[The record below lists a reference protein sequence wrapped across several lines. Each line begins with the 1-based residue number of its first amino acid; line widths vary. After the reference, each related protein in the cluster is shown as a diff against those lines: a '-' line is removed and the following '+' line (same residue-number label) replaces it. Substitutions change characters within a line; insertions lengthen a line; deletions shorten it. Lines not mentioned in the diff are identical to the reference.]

1 MMPPIHTPSPRRG
14 IPPFSVLLIMI
25 AVSVIGFAML
35 PRLKVQYSPSAPQ
48 HNIGVSFSWSG
59 ASARIMEQQVTSRIE
74 GALSVISGCRNVS
87 SYSSNGYGSVTVYFN
102 KDTDMKAARFEA
114 ASILRAL
121 YDKLP
126 EGVSY
131 PSLSLAAEGRREQTA
146 LSYTIKAGIPS
157 EQIYDY
163 ILDNVSVPLSRV
175 DGVGRVNISGATPFE
190 WVVTFDPEALE
201 SAGLTASALASA
213 FTDYFRSDIIGMTT
227 LENDEGEQRNIVLKL
242 RNLSSTDFDDIP
254 ITKRNGRIYYLRD
267 FATVRWREA
276 LPSSYYR
283 INGLNTITL
292 SVTCETGSNIL
303 RVSEAVRE
311 EMSRLQAS
319 FPPQI
324 TASLSYDASR
334 YISDELDKIYSR
346 TLWCL
351 AILLVFV
358 FLVSRDVRY
367 LVMITVTLAVNL
379 LVAVVFYNLL
389 DVGIHIYS
397 LAGITVSLGIMID
410 TAIIMVDHYS
420 YYHNRRVF
428 TSILGALLTTIGA
441 LGIVWLLPEDQQAN
455 LTDFSLVIIINLTV
469 SMIVALLFV
478 PSMIDK
484 FPLGRSMTTLPRR
497 SRRRIARISRRYE
510 RFIAWGR
517 RHRWAFLVLLVW
529 GFGIPTFLL
538 PERLSDPQDENPPL
552 HRRLYDKVMTSRF
565 VTENRLTL
573 DMIFGTSVNLFNKK
587 TSAYSYYRSPEQK
600 RLMINAGM
608 PEGCTVQQLND
619 VVRHMENYISQY
631 DEIASFHT
639 SVNSYDNATIEVTFR
654 REYENTSFPSRLKQ
668 EIISAAANFG
678 GATWRVSGVD
688 DQYFNNNVVTSYR
701 SNSIRLRGYNY
712 DQLSEFAD
720 RLLDS
725 LRQNRRV
732 SEPEIMDG
740 NSWSLPSNEFHIR
753 YNDEQIAAAGLNI
766 YDYYSALSTK
776 LYNSG
781 LATIYNGHEL
791 QRVVMESG
799 GRDRFDK
806 WNLENALVTET
817 DTPMKLSTVGSIEKR
832 RTGMAIRRSRQ
843 SYEISVGFD
852 FIGSYELCNRLVDK
866 TIKQFN
872 EEILPLGFRAD
883 APSYGG
889 WNDSKKTQI
898 KLILLVIA
906 IIYTMCAIIFESLLK
921 PLVIIMMIPISFIG
935 VFLTFGLF
943 DFRFDQGGF
952 AAFVLLCGI
961 VVNAGI
967 YLITEY
973 DECRRTS
980 SKQGLQLYMMAFNH
994 KIVPIS
1000 LTILSTILGL
1010 VPFLYDGPE
1019 EVFWFAFAM
1028 AAISGTAFSILALI
1042 IYLPIFMPLGE
1053 RKSTGSVHDYGT
1065 RNVCSD
1071 VGPNRSA

>member
-351 AILLVFV
+351 TILLVFV

-389 DVGIHIYS
+389 DVGIHI
-397 LAGITVSLGIMID
+397 
-410 TAIIMVDHYS
+410 
-420 YYHNRRVF
+420 
-428 TSILGALLTTIGA
+428 
-441 LGIVWLLPEDQQAN
+441 
-455 LTDFSLVIIINLTV
+455 
-469 SMIVALLFV
+469 
-478 PSMIDK
+478 
-484 FPLGRSMTTLPRR
+484 
-497 SRRRIARISRRYE
+497 
-510 RFIAWGR
+510 
-517 RHRWAFLVLLVW
+517 
-529 GFGIPTFLL
+529 
-538 PERLSDPQDENPPL
+538 
-552 HRRLYDKVMTSRF
+552 
-565 VTENRLTL
+565 
-573 DMIFGTSVNLFNKK
+573 
-587 TSAYSYYRSPEQK
+587 
-600 RLMINAGM
+600 
-608 PEGCTVQQLND
+608 
-619 VVRHMENYISQY
+619 
-631 DEIASFHT
+631 
-639 SVNSYDNATIEVTFR
+639 
-654 REYENTSFPSRLKQ
+654 
-668 EIISAAANFG
+668 
-678 GATWRVSGVD
+678 
-688 DQYFNNNVVTSYR
+688 
-701 SNSIRLRGYNY
+701 
-712 DQLSEFAD
+712 
-720 RLLDS
+720 
-725 LRQNRRV
+725 
-732 SEPEIMDG
+732 
-740 NSWSLPSNEFHIR
+740 
-753 YNDEQIAAAGLNI
+753 
-766 YDYYSALSTK
+766 
-776 LYNSG
+776 
-781 LATIYNGHEL
+781 
-791 QRVVMESG
+791 
-799 GRDRFDK
+799 
-806 WNLENALVTET
+806 
-817 DTPMKLSTVGSIEKR
+817 
-832 RTGMAIRRSRQ
+832 
-843 SYEISVGFD
+843 
-852 FIGSYELCNRLVDK
+852 
-866 TIKQFN
+866 
-872 EEILPLGFRAD
+872 
-883 APSYGG
+883 
-889 WNDSKKTQI
+889 
-898 KLILLVIA
+898 
-906 IIYTMCAIIFESLLK
+906 
-921 PLVIIMMIPISFIG
+921 
-935 VFLTFGLF
+935 
-943 DFRFDQGGF
+943 
-952 AAFVLLCGI
+952 
-961 VVNAGI
+961 
-967 YLITEY
+967 
-973 DECRRTS
+973 
-980 SKQGLQLYMMAFNH
+980 
-994 KIVPIS
+994 
-1000 LTILSTILGL
+1000 
-1010 VPFLYDGPE
+1010 
-1019 EVFWFAFAM
+1019 
-1028 AAISGTAFSILALI
+1028 
-1042 IYLPIFMPLGE
+1042 
-1053 RKSTGSVHDYGT
+1053 
-1065 RNVCSD
+1065 
-1071 VGPNRSA
+1071 

>member
-1 MMPPIHTPSPRRG
+1 MRG
-14 IPPFSVLLIMI
+14 
-25 AVSVIGFAML
+25 
-35 PRLKVQYSPSAPQ
+35 
-48 HNIGVSFSWSG
+48 
-59 ASARIMEQQVTSRIE
+59 VT
-74 GALSVISGCRNVS
+74 C
-87 SYSSNGYGSVTVYFN
+87 
-102 KDTDMKAARFEA
+102 
-114 ASILRAL
+114 
-121 YDKLP
+121 
-126 EGVSY
+126 
-131 PSLSLAAEGRREQTA
+131 
-146 LSYTIKAGIPS
+146 
-157 EQIYDY
+157 
-163 ILDNVSVPLSRV
+163 
-175 DGVGRVNISGATPFE
+175 
-190 WVVTFDPEALE
+190 
-201 SAGLTASALASA
+201 
-213 FTDYFRSDIIGMTT
+213 
-227 LENDEGEQRNIVLKL
+227 
-242 RNLSSTDFDDIP
+242 
-254 ITKRNGRIYYLRD
+254 
-267 FATVRWREA
+267 RWREA

-455 LTDFSLVIIINLTV
+455 LTDFSLVII
-469 SMIVALLFV
+469 
-478 PSMIDK
+478 
-484 FPLGRSMTTLPRR
+484 
-497 SRRRIARISRRYE
+497 
-510 RFIAWGR
+510 
-517 RHRWAFLVLLVW
+517 
-529 GFGIPTFLL
+529 
-538 PERLSDPQDENPPL
+538 
-552 HRRLYDKVMTSRF
+552 
-565 VTENRLTL
+565 
-573 DMIFGTSVNLFNKK
+573 
-587 TSAYSYYRSPEQK
+587 
-600 RLMINAGM
+600 
-608 PEGCTVQQLND
+608 
-619 VVRHMENYISQY
+619 
-631 DEIASFHT
+631 
-639 SVNSYDNATIEVTFR
+639 
-654 REYENTSFPSRLKQ
+654 
-668 EIISAAANFG
+668 
-678 GATWRVSGVD
+678 
-688 DQYFNNNVVTSYR
+688 
-701 SNSIRLRGYNY
+701 
-712 DQLSEFAD
+712 
-720 RLLDS
+720 
-725 LRQNRRV
+725 
-732 SEPEIMDG
+732 
-740 NSWSLPSNEFHIR
+740 
-753 YNDEQIAAAGLNI
+753 
-766 YDYYSALSTK
+766 
-776 LYNSG
+776 
-781 LATIYNGHEL
+781 
-791 QRVVMESG
+791 
-799 GRDRFDK
+799 
-806 WNLENALVTET
+806 
-817 DTPMKLSTVGSIEKR
+817 
-832 RTGMAIRRSRQ
+832 
-843 SYEISVGFD
+843 
-852 FIGSYELCNRLVDK
+852 
-866 TIKQFN
+866 
-872 EEILPLGFRAD
+872 
-883 APSYGG
+883 
-889 WNDSKKTQI
+889 
-898 KLILLVIA
+898 
-906 IIYTMCAIIFESLLK
+906 
-921 PLVIIMMIPISFIG
+921 MMIPISFIG

-980 SKQGLQLYMMAFNH
+980 SKQGLQLYLMAFNH

-1053 RKSTGSVHDYGT
+1053 RTSTGSVHDYGT